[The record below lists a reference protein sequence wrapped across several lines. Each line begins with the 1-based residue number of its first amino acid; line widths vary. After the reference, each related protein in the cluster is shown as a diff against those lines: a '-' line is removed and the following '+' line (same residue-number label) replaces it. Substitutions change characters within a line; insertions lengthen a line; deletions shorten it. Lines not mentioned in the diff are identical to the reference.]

1 MSKSKT
7 HCLVQM
13 LYIIETENGAS
24 SYRLSE
30 VADRSVKS
38 VTNLLRPLVL
48 RGELVV
54 SEVPVRTYF
63 LIDMEATE

>member
-1 MSKSKT
+1 MKSKA
-7 HCLVQM
+7 HCLDQM
-13 LYIIETENGAS
+13 LYIIKIENGAS

-38 VTNLLRPLVL
+38 VTNLLRPYVL
-48 RGELVV
+48 RGDLVV
-54 SEVPVRTYF
+54 KRIPVRTYF